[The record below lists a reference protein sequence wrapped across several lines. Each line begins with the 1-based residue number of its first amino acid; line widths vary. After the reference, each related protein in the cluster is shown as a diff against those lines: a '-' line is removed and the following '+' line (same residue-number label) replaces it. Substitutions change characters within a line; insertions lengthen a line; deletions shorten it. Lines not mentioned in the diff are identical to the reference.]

1 MNLPK
6 KPIRNLRL
14 YIVVKA
20 FYPCS
25 IISFTPKTGIITGK
39 YLKFKKIFKISID
52 TSLISNYNENMKTNT
67 IISLISTIRERA
79 HKFIMREMKE
89 RNIKGLVT
97 SHGDILVA
105 LFKEQVLTMK
115 DIANRIE
122 KDKSTVTALVDKLI
136 DIGYIKKE
144 KDPSDNRVI
153 LVMLTEEGKKL
164 QSNFEEIS
172 NALLSTVYKGFS
184 EGEKEILIKSLNK
197 IKENF

>member
-1 MNLPK
+1 M
-6 KPIRNLRL
+6 
-14 YIVVKA
+14 
-20 FYPCS
+20 
-25 IISFTPKTGIITGK
+25 
-39 YLKFKKIFKISID
+39 KFKKIFKISID